1 MPPDALRIATPA
13 DNDALKEL
21 ELACPQGSK
30 LRIAS
35 ERDDYFV
42 RSRLYGNDHT
52 LVAVDRA
59 KDRIFGVIAA
69 SAKDVLIGGEPRKI
83 VVFNDLRVHPDYRRT
98 VLARHMLGAWLRMER
113 WAEDAGAHAICGL
126 VKADNEAM
134 HALQGKKSEYRFVGR
149 MVVLNRAVF
158 RRAGVRAVPEQV
170 PAGDPELSEALWRE
184 YGERDVIPVALRERC
199 PTPEMEA
206 TGLFTSWRLRRGG
219 SWASIGVY
227 RTSRI
232 MRTRVIAIPW
242 YYRLAGP
249 VFTALAPVVPLPHIP
264 KPGGTIGYT
273 FVYNHLAVGPQGIS
287 LWRELLGHANNMAM
301 DDGADLLTGA
311 FDPSDRFFTGFARG
325 ALNRIDYQFGMR
337 WLAGEAPP
345 IRAYFVDPRD
355 MS

>member
-1 MPPDALRIATPA
+1 MLPDALRVATPA
-13 DNDALKEL
+13 DNDALRAL
-21 ELACPQGSK
+21 ERACPQGTK

-59 KDRIFGVIAA
+59 KGCIFGAIAA
-69 SAKDVLIGGEPRKI
+69 SSKDVLIGGAPRKI

-98 VLARHMLGAWLRMER
+98 VLARHMLGAWLAMER
-113 WAEDAGAHAICGL
+113 WAKDVGAHAICGL

-134 HALQGKKSEYRFVGR
+134 LALQGKKSEYRFVGR
-149 MVVLNRAVF
+149 MIVLNRAVY
-158 RRAGVRAVPEQV
+158 RRARIAAAPEPV
-170 PAGDPELSEALWRE
+170 PAGDPELSAELWKE
-184 YGERDVIPVALRERC
+184 YGDRDFVPVALRERC
-199 PTPEMEA
+199 PTREMEA
-206 TGLFTSWRLRRGG
+206 TGLFSTWRLRRGG

-227 RTSRI
+227 RASRV

-242 YYRLAGP
+242 YYRLARP
-249 VFTALAPVVPLPHIP
+249 VFSAISPVVPLPHIP

-273 FVYNHLAVGPQGIS
+273 FVYNHLAAGPRGMA
-287 LWRELLGHANNMAM
+287 LWRELLAHANNAAL

-311 FDPSDRFFTGFARG
+311 FDPSDRFLPAFARG
-325 ALNRIDYQFGMR
+325 SLNRIDYRLGMR
-337 WLAGEAPP
+337 WLAGDPP
-345 IRAYFVDPRD
+345 SVGAYFVDPRD